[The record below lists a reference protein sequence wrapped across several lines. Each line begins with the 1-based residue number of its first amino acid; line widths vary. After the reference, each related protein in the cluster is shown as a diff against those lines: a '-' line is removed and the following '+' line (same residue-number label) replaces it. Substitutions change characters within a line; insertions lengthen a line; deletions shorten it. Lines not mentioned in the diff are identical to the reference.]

1 MNAVQRRYPQIYKS
15 SEWLL
20 LAPESIG
27 VGLRDF
33 MISVKSKLPRCLRLA
48 HCLCL
53 FTSRPSALQTS
64 VRGLRRPH
72 IPPAIT
78 LRSLNECE
86 GARRPHIHPTA
97 TLHSPNEVRGSFVEP
112 IHPPPPPSALQ
123 TSERCSS
130 TPHTPNYHPPL
141 SKRARWGF
149 VDPPHPPPPPSALQ
163 TSERC

>member
-1 MNAVQRRYPQIYKS
+1 MNAVQRRYLQIYKS

-64 VRGLRRPH
+64 MRGVRQHTTPLLCPSALQMSVRGVLRPAT
-72 IPPAIT
+72 PPT
-78 LRSLNECE
+78 C
-86 GARRPHIHPTA
+86 
-97 TLHSPNEVRGSFVEP
+97 
-112 IHPPPPPSALQ
+112 PSALQ
-123 TSERCSS
+123 T
-130 TPHTPNYHPPL
+130 
-141 SKRARWGF
+141 ARRGF
-149 VDPPHPPPPPSALQ
+149 VDSTHPATPLRYPN
-163 TSERC
+163 EREGCSYVILLASFVLLYVH